1 MADNAPV
8 SMMSN
13 QLRNILTALA
23 VFLMAVA
30 AFAAGYLTRD
40 VVAIRSASS
49 ASLGEDDFRLLQE
62 AWGHVATSFY
72 GELPPARQVIYG
84 AIRGALGQ
92 LNDPYTFFVEP
103 AAREEERQN
112 LRGLR
117 GGIGVNLRRDAAG
130 QVVMEPIPGNPAA
143 EAGLLSG
150 DILLQVDGAPIAPDE
165 PVAAIQARLDGEVD
179 TEVVLHIQRP
189 GESAAHDVRL
199 VRAEVLIP
207 SVTYRQLPQDARI
220 GYIQL
225 TRFSEQSGREVAEAV
240 TALKAA
246 GASRFV
252 LDLRQNGGGLLR
264 ASVDVAQV
272 FLDNEAIYV
281 QASRQEGERAEYA
294 NGQAAAPDEPLV
306 VLVDAGT
313 ASSSEIVAGALQDH
327 GRAILVG
334 VPTFGKGS
342 VQLIYDLSDGS
353 SIHVTSS
360 RWYTPARRQ
369 IDHNGL
375 QPDIQVIPSQE
386 ALAAGQDEA
395 LDRAVAYLQAQP

>member
-1 MADNAPV
+1 
-8 SMMSN
+8 MMSHH
-13 QLRNILTALA
+13 LRNILTAG
-23 VFLMAVA
+23 VVTLMAVA

-40 VVAIRSASS
+40 VVAARSGDGSS
-49 ASLGEDDFRLLQE
+49 AGAPTDFQLLHE
-62 AWGHVATSFY
+62 AWGYVAANFY
-72 GELPPARQVIYG
+72 GELPPMRQVIYG

-92 LNDPYTFFVEP
+92 LNDPYTFLVEP

-117 GGIGVNLRRDAAG
+117 GGIGVSLQRDEAG
-130 QVVMEPIPGNPAA
+130 QVLLEPIPGNPAA
-143 EAGLLSG
+143 AAGLLSG
-150 DILLQVDGAPIAPDE
+150 DILLSVDGAPILPDE
-165 PVAAIQARLDGEVD
+165 PVAAIQARLDGEVGV
-179 TEVVLHIQRP
+179 EVVLLIQRP
-189 GESAAHDVRL
+189 GESTPREVRL
-199 VRAEVLIP
+199 ARAEVLIP
-207 SVTYRQLPQDARI
+207 SVTYRRLPQDERI

-225 TRFSEQSGREVAEAV
+225 TRFSEQSGREVTEAV
-240 TALKAA
+240 AALKAA
-246 GASRFV
+246 GATRFV

-264 ASVDVAQV
+264 ASVEVAQV
-272 FLDNEAIYV
+272 FLTDEAIYL
-281 QASRQEGERAEYA
+281 QASRNEGERVEYA
-294 NGQAAAPDEPLV
+294 NQQAAAPNEPLV

-334 VPTFGKGS
+334 APTFGKGS

-386 ALAAGQDEA
+386 AMAAGQDEA
-395 LDRAVAYLQAQP
+395 LERAVAYLQGQP